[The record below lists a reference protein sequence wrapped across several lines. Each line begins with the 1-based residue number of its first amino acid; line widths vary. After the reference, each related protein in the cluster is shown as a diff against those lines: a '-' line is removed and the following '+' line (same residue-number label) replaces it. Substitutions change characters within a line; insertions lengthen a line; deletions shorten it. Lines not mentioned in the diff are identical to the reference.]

1 VRRLLDYRGPRR
13 AFRNEVACDNA
24 SRRRAPVRD
33 GVDITD
39 TFGPALPRFHDP
51 LAAGLHQG
59 HFAGDHRYHDGAA
72 MHVIWN
78 AASGRQVENL
88 IDQFVVASGDRNWE
102 RLQHDV
108 DRRGGIGLRLSRAQI
123 NAASRSGRITCSS
136 HICFCAIFHSL
147 SLCRLLVDYAALHE
161 SAFGTKRTFHD

>member
-1 VRRLLDYRGPRR
+1 MRRREFITLLRNRPAEDGLLSASVRRLLDYRGPRR

-39 TFGPALPRFHDP
+39 TFGPALPRFHDLLP
-51 LAAGLHQG
+51 AGLHQG

-108 DRRGGIGLRLSRAQI
+108 DWRRGVGLR
-123 NAASRSGRITCSS
+123 RSGGDHTRN
-136 HICFCAIFHSL
+136 
-147 SLCRLLVDYAALHE
+147 
-161 SAFGTKRTFHD
+161 